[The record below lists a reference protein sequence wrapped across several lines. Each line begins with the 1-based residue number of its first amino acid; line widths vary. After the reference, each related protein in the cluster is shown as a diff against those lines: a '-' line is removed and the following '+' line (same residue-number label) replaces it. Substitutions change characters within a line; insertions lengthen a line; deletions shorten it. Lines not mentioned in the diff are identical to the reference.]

1 MSYENEYPK
10 VVTFDSQLPFIQ
22 ELVEKAKILLEESFY
37 TSSGTSTGSTSGSTT
52 SSSPTSKDQDCCFC
66 TVAPGRVNLIG
77 EHVDYTGGF
86 VLPFA
91 IEYSTVVYGYV
102 HRIATSTSSTNH
114 THSNRLRVVSDINP
128 ADILLVE
135 NFTLKDVRDQWK
147 PQDSSSAKKWTNYI
161 IGIVKE
167 YLPYLLSLH
176 PSNDVDHDSTTTVD
190 IAFAITSNVPLGS
203 GLSSSASLLVSVA
216 TFMEYALGLQNNT
229 LLDSVY
235 PNMATT
241 TIAKPYASY
250 EIPRALKCQQ
260 VEFNFCSTPCGIMD
274 QFVSSAA
281 QLHTLLLIDCE
292 QQTYTAV
299 QPPLQYQLGSNNIC
313 FVICNSHV
321 KHDNA
326 NGEYPIRVQQCRE
339 ALMKIQ
345 SKVREEKS
353 QSTTN
358 DAITIPTSLRHVTL
372 QHLSL
377 FDTDEEFLSSTLY
390 KRVRHVVTE
399 NQRVLECATAFRR
412 AQWDTVGN
420 LMSQSHHSMKHDYEV
435 SCDEIDSLVEWAN
448 TYTTTIPGRVYGSRL
463 TGGGFG
469 GCTVTLCDAQIAS
482 TLIHELQTKFYNTYG
497 IHCTCFITKPQDGAR
512 RVLLPNL
519 I

>member
-1 MSYENEYPK
+1 
-10 VVTFDSQLPFIQ
+10 VTFDSQLASIQ
-22 ELVEKAKILLEESFY
+22 ELVKKAKILLEESFL
-37 TSSGTSTGSTSGSTT
+37 TSIGTSNSSTNGTT
-52 SSSPTSKDQDCCFC
+52 SSSSATSKDQDCYC

-102 HRIATSTSSTNH
+102 HLTTTSTKTTNNN
-114 THSNRLRVVSDINP
+114 NRLRVVSDINP

-147 PQDSSSAKKWTNYI
+147 PQDSSSTKKWTNYI

-167 YLPYLLSLH
+167 YLPHLLSLN
-176 PSNDVDHDSTTTVD
+176 PGISYVDHDPTTTVD

-235 PNMATT
+235 HNIAATT
-241 TIAKPYASY
+241 ATSQPYASY

-260 VEFNFCSTPCGIMD
+260 VEYNFCSTPCGIMD

-299 QPPLQYQLGSNNIC
+299 QPPVQNELDNDNVC

-321 KHDNA
+321 KHDNT
-326 NGEYPIRVQQCRE
+326 NGEYPIRVQQCYE

-420 LMSQSHHSMKHDYEV
+420 LMSQSHQSMKHDYEV

-469 GCTVTLCDAQIAS
+469 GCTVTLCDAQVAS
-482 TLIHELQTKFYNTYG
+482 TLIHELQTKFYHTYSM
-497 IHCTCFITKPQDGAR
+497 HCTCFITKPQDGAR